1 MSAPARLDV
10 ELEPT
15 LVSAVESDR
24 ATPMNCPTCHVDM
37 QHLDLGAYG
46 LVAVHR
52 CPTCAG
58 TWLPPEQLALLGDEV
73 WKHSAPARA
82 HAVDGDGGVA
92 CPGCGKSLE
101 ATSPADV
108 RQMVVGKCP
117 SCQGCWIGRRVLDHI
132 AALGDDED
140 SKIIVRNKVDGRP
153 AHWSMLR
160 WIGWR
165 LRRCFE

>member
-1 MSAPARLDV
+1 MSARARLDV

-46 LVAVHR
+46 LVAVDR

-58 TWLPPEQLALLGDEV
+58 TWFPPEQLALLGDEV
-73 WKHSAPARA
+73 WKHSAPAHA
-82 HAVDGDGGVA
+82 HADSNGEVP
-92 CPGCGKSLE
+92 CPGCGKGLE
-101 ATSPADV
+101 PTSPVDV

-117 SCQGCWIGRRVLDHI
+117 ACEGCWVGKSVLDHI
-132 AALGDDED
+132 SSLGDDED